1 MKDKEVKVTKV
12 KEVNS
17 RSVRRKMKKGTNN
30 VKEDLGKTV
39 VLKKKDVA
47 KELQKLEKKE
57 TKKPEVKKE
66 VKVVTNIPEN
76 TKKYNKIPYVL
87 FTLLSILYFAVTII
101 LVGYTSYKTVAIIR
115 AKNNDRLTTYVRED
129 IVENSYVFKEDNVR
143 LYKDNIFG
151 DNKVI
156 TYYYI
161 VSVSMIATSLLLA
174 MAFSYLSETFTDKN
188 FRNPFS
194 NTNLALIKKCIVFV
208 VCALCISAVSV
219 VLQKLLTPFS
229 ASTIESTSVLTIAIA
244 LIVSYLVLLRGN
256 EIVKE

>member
-1 MKDKEVKVTKV
+1 MKDKEEKVTKV

-17 RSVRRKMKKGTNN
+17 RSVRRKIKKGTNN

-47 KELQKLEKKE
+47 TELQKLEKKE

-66 VKVVTNIPEN
+66 VKVVNTIPESN
-76 TKKYNKIPYVL
+76 KKYNKIPYVL

-115 AKNNDRLTTYVRED
+115 AKNNDRLTTFVRED
-129 IVENSYVFKEDNVR
+129 MIESSYVFKEDNVR
-143 LYKDNIFG
+143 LYKDNLYG
-151 DNKVI
+151 DSRVI

-174 MAFSYLSETFTDKN
+174 MSFSYLSETFTDKN

-194 NTNLALIKKCIVFV
+194 KDNLALVRKSIVFV
-208 VCALCISAVSV
+208 VSALCISALSAI
-219 VLQKLLTPFS
+219 LQKVLTPFN
-229 ASTIESTSVLTIAIA
+229 ASTIESTSVLTIGVA